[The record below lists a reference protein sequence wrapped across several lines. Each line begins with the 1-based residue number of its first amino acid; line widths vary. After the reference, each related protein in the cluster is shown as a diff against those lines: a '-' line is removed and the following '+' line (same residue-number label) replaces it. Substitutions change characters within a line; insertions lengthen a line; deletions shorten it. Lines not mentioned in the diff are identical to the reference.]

1 MRYYVY
7 NHHNFWQWGIPDSSL
22 TESDIV
28 FMWADFPFRNEVK
41 TLQAMGKKV
50 IVYEHGFGALF
61 DYELNNRDFIADGY
75 LALGDESRDSL
86 IRAGVDSNKILVT
99 GNPIYDDIK
108 KSKHTGNKALFVA
121 LHWVNDVSYYNQV
134 IFEQLIKAYPD
145 LDWTVK
151 LIDKSGDVVTDKKK
165 WFNKVE
171 GGGILEDIKAKLPE
185 YDMVFTPNPSTFES
199 FARLMGIPVYVVDEE
214 ETYRESGEPIRMP
227 INNTYLKIGEKLPKQ
242 KPIDMDKYIKRPS
255 LGLDLI
261 LDWTKTL

>member
-7 NHHNFWQWGIPDSSL
+7 NHHDFWQWDIPDNEL
-22 TESDIV
+22 MESEVV
-28 FMWADFPFRNEVK
+28 FMWADFPSRNEVK
-41 TLQAMGKKV
+41 TFQEMGKKV

-75 LALGDESRDSL
+75 LALGSESRDSL

-108 KSKHTGNKALFVA
+108 KSEHTGNKALYVP
-121 LHWVNDVSYYNQV
+121 LHWFRDVQEYNQRV
-134 IFEQLIKAYPD
+134 FNQLREAYPRF
-145 LDWTVK
+145 DWTVK
-151 LIDKSGDVVTDKKK
+151 LTDKTGDISAPKK
-165 WFNKVE
+165 WFNSVE
-171 GGGILEDIKAKLPE
+171 SDILEDIKEKLPN
-185 YDMVFTPNPSTFES
+185 YDMVFTPNSSTFES